1 MYKINFHQKLVL
13 FFLLINTSL
22 VINAQNFNH
31 AEIDLDNPWLG
42 LTAIKASYPD
52 ISGDIFFDEKEN
64 DWCLKIRN
72 TNFYWAH
79 GRLVQKKNIRY
90 WKSWNPFI
98 SYYYETSPA
107 DPKYYTKELIK
118 KLKPKNIVAERR
130 NSEFPNYSFNK
141 VVYQGSSKKQIIKQ
155 LREISFLNQRIWIH
169 KRLVKAVKNVERKIY
184 IASRKDRATR
194 YFLRTLGH
202 CWGFNWRVISDS
214 GKLSNHSW
222 GTAIDIVPVKY
233 QQKKIYWY
241 WEANKND
248 KWMLIP
254 PEKRWAPPKR
264 VIEAFK
270 SEGFIWGGNWHV
282 WDTMHFEYRP
292 ELLYISDFINS
303 GKSKQVVKKQ
313 NTKKREPIKKEAEEF
328 KGKGELL
335 TIIEF
340 AQSINAVKTISESY
354 LKNKQNGINF
364 FREELEAERKAM
376 QEHDKSKEDVSVPE
390 FKHKKNENITED
402 NND

>member
-1 MYKINFHQKLVL
+1 MHKKNLKRIL
-13 FFLLINTSL
+13 FFFFFIL
-22 VINAQNFNH
+22 NFNIIVYSQKSKYD
-31 AEIDLDNPWLG
+31 EIELDNPWLG
-42 LTAIKASYPD
+42 LTSIKASYPD

-64 DWCLKIRN
+64 DWCIKIRN
-72 TNFYWAH
+72 VNFYWAH
-79 GRLVQKKNIRY
+79 GRLVQKKNLKY

-107 DPKYYTKELIK
+107 DPKFYTKELIQ
-118 KLKPKNIVAERR
+118 KLKPENIVAERR
-130 NSEFPNYSFNK
+130 NSEFPNYSFYK

-155 LREISFLNQRIWIH
+155 LREIKFLNKRIWVH

-184 IASRKDRATR
+184 IASRQDRATR

-222 GTAIDIVPVKY
+222 GTAIDIVPRKY
-233 QQKKIYWY
+233 HQKKIYWY

-254 PEKRWAPPKR
+254 PEKHWAPPKR
-264 VIEAFK
+264 VIDAFK

-292 ELLYISDFINS
+292 ELLYISDFIS
-303 GKSKQVVKKQ
+303 SKKNKKIVKKQ
-313 NTKKREPIKKEAEEF
+313 RSKKIKPIEKEDF
-328 KGKGELL
+328 VGKGELL
-335 TIIEF
+335 KIIEF
-340 AQSINAVKTISESY
+340 TQSINAVLTISENY
-354 LKNKQNGINF
+354 IKTKEEGINF
-364 FREELEAERKAM
+364 FIEELEAEKKAM
-376 QEHDKSKEDVSVPE
+376 QEHDKSVEDVSVPE
-390 FKHKKNENITED
+390 FKHKRSGAITED
-402 NND
+402 KND